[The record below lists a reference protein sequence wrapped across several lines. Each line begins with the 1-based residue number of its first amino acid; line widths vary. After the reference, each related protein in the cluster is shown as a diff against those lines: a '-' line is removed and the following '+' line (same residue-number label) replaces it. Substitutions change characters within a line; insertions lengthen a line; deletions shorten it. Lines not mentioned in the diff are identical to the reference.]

1 MAVKPEVIKMV
12 ESRVQITM
20 IDPKVASAEQEHQ
33 FQTTHLQNNTTIT
46 VNKIKKPFKWSFII
60 GLVSMLF
67 PGCYSYKNQILFQG
81 LTDTSYTASMVQE
94 KPVIQRGD
102 QLSILI
108 YGLDEKTT
116 AYFNSPMGGGQGGN
130 MQMMQQ
136 GGQGGG
142 LMGYLVSE
150 EGTIEFPKLG
160 TIKVL
165 GYHQEQLRDSLQQ
178 WLTPWVKD
186 PIVNVRLLNFRVT
199 YLTTDRATTVMI
211 MNNKTNIIQ
220 FLGMVGGI
228 TWTDRKDNVLVIR
241 QIDGQRQIF
250 HVDFTKKE
258 LFNSPVYYLQPNDI
272 VYVEPNQ
279 RKFIESNVQ
288 LISLVTSITSTVSIF
303 ILFVNSLR

>member
-1 MAVKPEVIKMV
+1 M
-12 ESRVQITM
+12 
-20 IDPKVASAEQEHQ
+20 
-33 FQTTHLQNNTTIT
+33 
-46 VNKIKKPFKWSFII
+46 
-60 GLVSMLF
+60 
-67 PGCYSYKNQILFQG
+67 
-81 LTDTSYTASMVQE
+81 
-94 KPVIQRGD
+94 
-102 QLSILI
+102 
-108 YGLDEKTT
+108 
-116 AYFNSPMGGGQGGN
+116 
-130 MQMMQQ
+130 
-136 GGQGGG
+136 
-142 LMGYLVSE
+142 
-150 EGTIEFPKLG
+150 
-160 TIKVL
+160 
-165 GYHQEQLRDSLQQ
+165 
-178 WLTPWVKD
+178 
-186 PIVNVRLLNFRVT
+186 NVRLLNFRVT

-303 ILFVNSLR
+303 LLFVNSLR